1 MGTFFALV
9 AALCA
14 VGSIVAAFKP
24 SLIRLQS
31 RFKAFV
37 VCWMAAIALITLGSA
52 FEGAQTWSSA
62 IISLALLAG
71 FYGIG
76 AFIAHLIWLMRLS
89 PEQRQA
95 RVDELKDKQ
104 ARFKAE
110 RAAAKNGK
118 PQLEVSIRY
127 EDDRESRALKQSDS
141 LQKFEDS
148 LTVMWAGDTNPVE
161 FTYLDFDGERTRRTV
176 EVTEVSFNP
185 KGQFY
190 LRGTCQLRGEYRT
203 FKVDNI
209 QTMLK
214 VGSKRYDFEGW
225 CVEMLDILPSEGFPK
240 AYFDRYDS

>member
-1 MGTFFALV
+1 MGTLFALV

-24 SLIRLQS
+24 ALIGQES

-37 VCWMAAIALITLGSA
+37 FCWGLSAIAAMVGMAFDGRLGWGEVAVNSA
-52 FEGAQTWSSA
+52 VLFG
-62 IISLALLAG
+62 LYALLT
-71 FYGIG
+71 YIIVSRR
-76 AFIAHLIWLMRLS
+76 IARMS
-89 PEQRQA
+89 PE
-95 RVDELKDKQ
+95 
-104 ARFKAE
+104 E
-110 RAAAKNGK
+110 RARKLAELRGQPTPPVNAVTPKSN
-118 PQLEVSIRY
+118 
-127 EDDRESRALKQSDS
+127 S
-141 LQKFEDS
+141 LQAFEDS
-148 LTVMWAGDTNPVE
+148 LTVMWAGDTKPVE

-225 CVEMLDILPSEGFPK
+225 CVHMLDILPSEGFPK